1 MTQCASLMS
10 RYAKYLFLCDDLT
23 RYLFAIFIQFFF
35 RLFFQLKRKSAS
47 YRVPA
52 DHSPDSSPITVTKN
66 TSSRN
71 VMVALKSISE
81 VDSKLEKDGS
91 KTNSVNESL
100 KDDCLIKVL
109 SMHTLI
115 DLPAIDLKK

>member
-1 MTQCASLMS
+1 M
-10 RYAKYLFLCDDLT
+10 RYSDVTACE
-23 RYLFAIFIQFFF
+23 IFIFVRRPYSLSFRNIYSIFF

-52 DHSPDSSPITVTKN
+52 DQSPDSSPITVTKN

>member
-1 MTQCASLMS
+1 M
-10 RYAKYLFLCDDLT
+10 RYSDAMACE
-23 RYLFAIFIQFFF
+23 IFIFVRLPYSLSFRNFHSIFFIL
-35 RLFFQLKRKSAS
+35 LFFQLKRKSAS